1 MDDNENTINPEAF
14 EALEKLEVPQAPAP
28 KRARRNSQ
36 EDGEPL
42 VSCTVDK
49 SKTSFYLRLPRSLMT
64 NIVSTMLIF
73 DKLAL
78 QFKKDKETG
87 KDYIISV
94 FQHNTSVIQTTRL
107 DQDEIE
113 KAGGEFVCNTAVN
126 VGFQPLKLWQLLSKT
141 ASHISTIELCQM
153 MTKDGNAGHFEAA
166 LTVVIGAWEHNIS
179 LLPLDSYRH
188 QRPEQYTVEASYVF
202 DPSALLSNLTQAKNV
217 PTNVRSA
224 REMQIVLDFTDE
236 GVQLGTA
243 RNVADPNSRSTVL
256 LAHGGSKR
264 QRNCDTSSIKCIN
277 KFAKPVSQ
285 IFDLKLL
292 QAIIKPSSLLTNEI
306 TVEVSNDKPMQISY
320 SFPGGKTRLYLADQ
334 IGIE

>member
-1 MDDNENTINPEAF
+1 MDENENAINPEAF
-14 EALEKLEVPQAPAP
+14 DALEKIEVPQSSHKRSRKSSPDDDESPA
-28 KRARRNSQ
+28 SQ
-36 EDGEPL
+36 
-42 VSCTVDK
+42 CTIDK
-49 SKTSFYLRLPRSLMT
+49 SKTSFYLRLPRALMV
-64 NIVSTMLIF
+64 NLICAMLIF
-73 DKLAL
+73 EKLAL
-78 QFKKDKETG
+78 QFKVDKETG
-87 KDYIISV
+87 KAYMISV

-113 KAGGEFVCNTAVN
+113 KAGGEFVVNTPVN

-153 MTKDGNAGHFEAA
+153 MTKDDTAGHFEAS
-166 LTVVIGAWEHNIS
+166 LRVVIGAWDHFLS
-179 LLPLDSYRH
+179 LLPLDAYRH
-188 QRPEQYTVEASYVF
+188 QRTEQYPIDASYVF
-202 DPSALLSNLTQAKNV
+202 DPSGLLSNLTEAKNV

-224 REMQIVLDFTDE
+224 REMQIVLEFNDE

-256 LAHGGSKR
+256 LAHGECKR
-264 QRNCDTSSIKCIN
+264 KRNCDTSSIKSIN
-277 KFAKPVSQ
+277 TFVKPVSQ

-306 TVEVSNDKPMQISY
+306 LVEVANDKPMQISY